1 MDAMTAERPQTFIV
15 RLFPRGE
22 GGIRGVV
29 ERVRTGAKELIESV
43 EDITRVITAVLD
55 KEEAM
60 SLKGK
65 HALVT
70 GGSRGIGRGI
80 ALKLAEAGAR
90 VAIHYYVNEAAA
102 KETLDRVRK
111 HGADGF
117 LVQADVARV
126 EDVRRMLAQVKQQL
140 GTLDILVANARPEA
154 AKFYQK
160 PLEITLE
167 AWDQAMDSQAKA
179 FLVSVQEAVPMMGA
193 GGRIV
198 AITYAPG
205 GQKGTWQPW
214 VAMGS
219 AKAALESLVRYFAVA
234 LAPRGITVNS
244 VSPGLT
250 DDSVLQSF
258 GDAAVD
264 IARKWHGSGWTPMGR
279 MGTPADIGNVVG
291 LLCSPDAAWL
301 TGQTIHADGGACLV
315 DTLLP
320 LEIQRG

>member
-1 MDAMTAERPQTFIV
+1 MSTADRPLTFIV
-15 RLFPRGE
+15 RLFVADAGL
-22 GGIRGVV
+22 RGVV
-29 ERVRTGAKELIESV
+29 EQVRTGRKESV
-43 EDITRVITAVLD
+43 QTLQDVARIIAVAVER
-55 KEEAM
+55 EESMA
-60 SLKGK
+60 LKGK
-65 HALVT
+65 YALVT
-70 GGSRGIGRGI
+70 GASRGIGRGI
-80 ALKLAEAGAR
+80 ALKLAESGAR
-90 VAIHYYVNEAAA
+90 VAVHYHVNEAAA
-102 KETLDRVRK
+102 KETLERVRK
-111 HGADGF
+111 HGAAGV
-117 LVQADVARV
+117 LVQADVSRV
-126 EDVRRMLAQVKQQL
+126 EDVRRMVADVKRAF
-140 GTLDILVANARPEA
+140 GTLDVFVANARPEA

-160 PLEITLE
+160 PMDITLE
-167 AWDQAMDSQAKA
+167 AWDHAMDSQAKA
-179 FLVSVQEAVPMMGA
+179 FLVGVREVFELMGP
-193 GGRIV
+193 GGRII

-219 AKAALESLVRYFAVA
+219 AKAALESLVRYFAVT

-291 LLCSPDAAWL
+291 LLCSPDAAWI
-301 TGQTIHADGGACLV
+301 TGQTIYADGGASLV

-320 LEIQRG
+320 LDIQRG

>member
-1 MDAMTAERPQTFIV
+1 MDALSAERPQTFIV

-22 GGIRGVV
+22 GGVRGVV

-55 KEEAM
+55 KEDAM

-90 VAIHYYVNEAAA
+90 VAIHYYANEAAA

-117 LVQADVARV
+117 LVQADVSRV

-140 GTLDILVANARPEA
+140 GTLDILVANARPEL

-160 PLEITLE
+160 PLEISLE

-179 FLVSVQEAVPMMGA
+179 FLVSVQETVPVMAA

-198 AITYAPG
+198 AVTYAPG
-205 GQKGTWQPW
+205 AQKGTWQPW

-219 AKAALESLVRYFAVA
+219 AKAALESLVRYFAVS

-250 DDSVLQSF
+250 DDSVFNGLPSEVQKI
-258 GDAAVD
+258 GRD
-264 IARKWHGSGWTPMGR
+264 WHANGWTPMGR
-279 MGTPADIGNVVG
+279 MGTPADIGNAVG
-291 LLCSPDAAWL
+291 LLCSPDSAWI
-301 TGQTIHADGGACLV
+301 TGQLIHVDGGASLV
-315 DTLLP
+315 DTLMP

>member
-1 MDAMTAERPQTFIV
+1 MDAMSPDRPLTFIV
-15 RLFPRGE
+15 RLFAKGE
-22 GGIRGVV
+22 GGFRGVV
-29 ERVRTGAKELIESV
+29 ERVRTGHKESIQGP
-43 EDITRVITAVLD
+43 EDVARVITAVLD
-55 KEEAM
+55 KEAAM

-90 VAIHYYVNEAAA
+90 VAIHYHANEAAA

-117 LVQADVARV
+117 LVQADVSRV
-126 EDVRRMLAQVKQQL
+126 EDVRRMLAQVHQQL
-140 GTLDILVANARPEA
+140 GALDILVANARPEL

-160 PLEITLE
+160 PLEISLE

-179 FLVSVQEAVPMMGA
+179 FLVSVQQAAPLMRA

-198 AITYAPG
+198 AVTYAPG
-205 GQKGTWQPW
+205 AQKGTWQPW

-250 DDSVLQSF
+250 DDSVFNGLPTEVQKI
-258 GDAAVD
+258 GRD
-264 IARKWHGSGWTPMGR
+264 WHANGWTPMGR
-279 MGTPADIGNVVG
+279 MGTPADIGNAVA
-291 LLCSPDAAWL
+291 LLCSPDSGWI
-301 TGQTIHADGGACLV
+301 TGQTIYADGGASLV
-315 DTLLP
+315 DTLMP
-320 LEIQRG
+320 LEIQHG